1 MGGER
6 HGDGDGEVIGDGG
19 RVHDDRDYEA
29 MGGRSVGQAGVV
41 MATQCLLHGGAVA
54 MGTARRAAW

>member
-19 RVHDDRDYEA
+19 RVHDDSDYEA
-29 MGGRSVGQAGVV
+29 MGDGAQGRQA
-41 MATQCLLHGGAVA
+41 L
-54 MGTARRAAW
+54 